1 MLAGKRPA
9 ALPLRGSAP
18 AWSRQQYEQVL
29 SRIAAAPHHAV
40 AFETLEEA
48 LGSDGGAA
56 LLSMVEYNFLAV
68 RPPSDLARDLPDEV
82 YQVEGGKGGKT
93 RRDVVTMPSPPDAAC
108 VVEMLQGEELPR
120 WEDAAAAGKGC
131 V

>member
-1 MLAGKRPA
+1 VLAGKSPT

-18 AWSRQQYEQVL
+18 AWSRKQYEQVL
-29 SRIAAAPHHAV
+29 ARIAEAPHHAV

-48 LGSDGGAA
+48 LGSNGRAA

-68 RPPSDLARDLPDEV
+68 RSPSVLARDLPDEV
-82 YQVEGGKGGKT
+82 YQVAGTSRKKQ
-93 RRDVVTMPSPPDAAC
+93 DVVVMPSPPDTEC
-108 VVEMLQGEELPR
+108 VVDMLQRGELPR
-120 WEDAAAAGKGC
+120 WKDAAAAAGEDA